1 MSKDTTVLVQKQK
14 SVLVGEVISDKMD
27 KTIVVR
33 VVRTLKHPQFGK
45 VLKRKKNFKV
55 HDQNEEAG
63 VGDQVV
69 QIHQDLEQQELLIP
83 EVEEVDQVVMEH
95 ILQVEQPEVQV

>member
-1 MSKDTTVLVQKQK
+1 MSKDTAVLAEKQK
-14 SVLVGEVISDKMD
+14 SVLVGEVVSDKMD

-45 VLKRKKNFKV
+45 VLKREKNFKV

-63 VGDQVV
+63 VGDLVEFQEGRPLSKTKHMYLTRIVKKSSSV
-69 QIHQDLEQQELLIP
+69 ALELAE
-83 EVEEVDQVVMEH
+83 
-95 ILQVEQPEVQV
+95 